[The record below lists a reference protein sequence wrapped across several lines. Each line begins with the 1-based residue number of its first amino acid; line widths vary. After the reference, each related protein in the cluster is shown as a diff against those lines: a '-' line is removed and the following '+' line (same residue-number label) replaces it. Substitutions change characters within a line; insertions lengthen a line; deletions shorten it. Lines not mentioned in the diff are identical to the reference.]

1 MKQEDFTALGISEE
15 LAKKAAE
22 ASKKELEGFIPKSRF
37 DEVNEAKK
45 TLEEDVKARDKQL
58 EELKKT
64 NGDNETLQGQI
75 KKLQDSNKAEKERY
89 ESELKSL
96 KIANAVKLAV
106 NGKVHDE
113 DLVAGLIDKE
123 KLVIDEN
130 GGIIGLEEQVKSLQE
145 KKAFL
150 FKSEDTGSYKPQ
162 NGGKP
167 SNNPFAKE
175 TFNLTEQGKLL
186 RENPAQAKEMAAA
199 AGVMI

>member
-58 EELKKT
+58 EELKKS
-64 NGDNETLQGQI
+64 NEDNETLQGQI

>member
-58 EELKKT
+58 EELKKS

-113 DLVAGLIDKE
+113 DLVAGLM
-123 KLVIDEN
+123 IDEN

>member
-1 MKQEDFTALGISEE
+1 MKQEEFTALGINEE

-22 ASKKELEGFIPKSRF
+22 ASQKELEGFIPKSRF

-45 TLEEDVKARDKQL
+45 TLEKDVKARDKQL
-58 EELKKT
+58 EDLQKSNE
-64 NGDNETLQGQI
+64 DNETLQGQI
-75 KKLQDSNKAEKERY
+75 KKLQDDNKAEKERY

-96 KIANAVKLAV
+96 RISNAVKLAV

-113 DLVAGLIDKE
+113 ELVAGLIDKE
-123 KLVIDEN
+123 KLVINED
-130 GGIIGLEEQVKSLQE
+130 GKIIGLEEQVKSLQE
-145 KKAFL
+145 KKGFL
-150 FKSEDTGSYKPQ
+150 FKSEDGGSYKPQ

-167 SNNPFAKE
+167 ANNPFAKE

-199 AGVMI
+199 AGVTI

>member
-1 MKQEDFTALGISEE
+1 M
-15 LAKKAAE
+15 
-22 ASKKELEGFIPKSRF
+22 F

-58 EELKKT
+58 EELKKS
-64 NGDNETLQGQI
+64 NEDNETLQGQI

-199 AGVMI
+199 AGVTI

>member
-58 EELKKT
+58 EELKKS

-130 GGIIGLEEQVKSLQE
+130 GGIIGLEEQVKAL
-145 KKAFL
+145 
-150 FKSEDTGSYKPQ
+150 
-162 NGGKP
+162 
-167 SNNPFAKE
+167 
-175 TFNLTEQGKLL
+175 
-186 RENPAQAKEMAAA
+186 
-199 AGVMI
+199 

>member
-58 EELKKT
+58 EELKKS

-130 GGIIGLEEQVKSLQE
+130 GGIIGLEEQVKCWT
-145 KKAFL
+145 A
-150 FKSEDTGSYKPQ
+150 
-162 NGGKP
+162 N
-167 SNNPFAKE
+167 
-175 TFNLTEQGKLL
+175 
-186 RENPAQAKEMAAA
+186 
-199 AGVMI
+199 

>member
-58 EELKKT
+58 EELKKS

-113 DLVAGLIDKE
+113 DRVAGLIDKE

>member
-1 MKQEDFTALGISEE
+1 MKQEDFTVLGISEE

-58 EELKKT
+58 EELKKS
-64 NGDNETLQGQI
+64 NEDNETLQGQI

>member
-58 EELKKT
+58 EELKKS

-130 GGIIGLEEQVKSLQE
+130 GGIIGLEEQVKSLRE

>member
-1 MKQEDFTALGISEE
+1 MKQEDFTVLGISEE

-58 EELKKT
+58 EELKKS
-64 NGDNETLQGQI
+64 NEDNETLQGQI

-199 AGVMI
+199 AGVTI

>member
-58 EELKKT
+58 EELKKSH
-64 NGDNETLQGQI
+64 GDNETLQSQI

>member
-1 MKQEDFTALGISEE
+1 MKQEDFTVLGISEE

-58 EELKKT
+58 EELKKS
-64 NGDNETLQGQI
+64 NEDNETLQGQI

-130 GGIIGLEEQVKSLQE
+130 GGIIGLEEQVKSLRE

>member
-1 MKQEDFTALGISEE
+1 MKQEDFTVLGISEE

-58 EELKKT
+58 EELKKS
-64 NGDNETLQGQI
+64 NEDNETLQGQI

-150 FKSEDTGSYKPQ
+150 FKSEDTSLPG
-162 NGGKP
+162 
-167 SNNPFAKE
+167 
-175 TFNLTEQGKLL
+175 
-186 RENPAQAKEMAAA
+186 A
-199 AGVMI
+199 AGGSVVLVVLVVCLLCDGVEPLPRCGEELPC

>member
-1 MKQEDFTALGISEE
+1 MKQEEFTALGISEE

-22 ASKKELEGFIPKSRF
+22 ASQKELEDFIPKSRF

-45 TLEEDVKARDKQL
+45 TLEKDVKARDKQL
-58 EELKKT
+58 EELKKS
-64 NGDNETLQGQI
+64 NEDNETLQAQI
-75 KKLQDSNKAEKERY
+75 KKLQDDNKAEKERY

-96 KIANAVKLAV
+96 RISNAVKLAV

-123 KLVIDEN
+123 KLVIGED
-130 GGIIGLEEQVKSLQE
+130 GKIIGLEEQVKSLQE

-150 FKSEDTGSYKPQ
+150 FKNEDAGSYKPQ

-167 SNNPFAKE
+167 NNNPFAKE

-199 AGVMI
+199 AGVTI

>member
-58 EELKKT
+58 EELKKS

-106 NGKVHDE
+106 NGKVHE

>member
-58 EELKKT
+58 EELKKS

>member
-58 EELKKT
+58 EELKKS

-123 KLVIDEN
+123 KLVLDEN

>member
-45 TLEEDVKARDKQL
+45 TLEEDVKAREKQL
-58 EELKKT
+58 EELKKS

>member
-1 MKQEDFTALGISEE
+1 MKQEDFTVLGISEE

-58 EELKKT
+58 EELKKS

>member
-58 EELKKT
+58 EELKKS

-145 KKAFL
+145 KNAFL

>member
-58 EELKKT
+58 EELKKS
-64 NGDNETLQGQI
+64 NGNNETLQGQI